1 MKLLLVP
8 AALLLLANTAA
19 AEGPE
24 MQENLQQILDG
35 RYAELES
42 SFKVRIDY

>member
-1 MKLLLVP
+1 MKLLLAP
-8 AALLLLANTAA
+8 AVLLLLANTAA
-19 AEGPE
+19 TEGPE
-24 MQENLQQILDG
+24 RQEHLQKILDG

>member
-1 MKLLLVP
+1 MKFLLMPVV
-8 AALLLLANTAA
+8 LLLLANTAA
-19 AEGPE
+19 AEDPE
-24 MQENLQQILDG
+24 MQENLQKILDG